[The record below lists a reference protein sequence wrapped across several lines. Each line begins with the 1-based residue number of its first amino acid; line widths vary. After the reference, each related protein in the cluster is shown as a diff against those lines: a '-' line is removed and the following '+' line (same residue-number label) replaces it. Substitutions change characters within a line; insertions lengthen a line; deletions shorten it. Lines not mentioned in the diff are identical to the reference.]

1 MEANINNMK
10 SMKASNN
17 KKSPY
22 STEEICNKIAELFI
36 EQDQYGNIMIAGIP
50 DSDSILDSR
59 KFCKAVV
66 AFVEAV
72 KSANPYDALSALAYI
87 VSWDEV
93 EHLVNW
99 LGNTRSTD
107 CEWLNVIKWEDV
119 VFDDYLLN
127 TVWQGKRF
135 NKRAAVLLYGM
146 VSYLADSGFDLR
158 LYNYG
163 GDVASLSVAT
173 ENAAYFFKEDF

>member
-1 MEANINNMK
+1 V
-10 SMKASNN
+10 
-17 KKSPY
+17 
-22 STEEICNKIAELFI
+22 T
-36 EQDQYGNIMIAGIP
+36 
-50 DSDSILDSR
+50 
-59 KFCKAVV
+59 
-66 AFVEAV
+66 FVESV
-72 KSANPYDALSALAYI
+72 KSLNPYNALSALTYI

-99 LGNTRSTD
+99 LGNTRPTD
-107 CEWLNVIKWEDV
+107 CEWLNAIKWEDV

-146 VSYLADSGFDLR
+146 VSYLADTGFDLR
-158 LYNYG
+158 IYNYR
-163 GDVASLSVAT
+163 GDIASLSVAT

>member
-1 MEANINNMK
+1 MK
-10 SMKASNN
+10 TNNN
-17 KKSPY
+17 KAESTRTY
-22 STEEICNKIAELFI
+22 STEEICSKIAELFV
-36 EQDQYGNIMIAGIP
+36 EQNEYGDIMIAGIP

-66 AFVEAV
+66 TFVESV
-72 KSANPYDALSALAYI
+72 KSLNPYNALSALTYI

-99 LGNTRSTD
+99 LGNTRPTD
-107 CEWLNVIKWEDV
+107 CEWLNAIKWEDV

-146 VSYLADSGFDLR
+146 VSYLADTGFDLR
-158 LYNYG
+158 IYNYR
-163 GDVASLSVAT
+163 GDIASLSVAT

>member
-1 MEANINNMK
+1 MRHNNNENVV
-10 SMKASNN
+10 ST
-17 KKSPY
+17 PIHY
-22 STEEICNKIAELFI
+22 STEEICNKIAELFV
-36 EQDQYGNIMIAGIP
+36 EQDEYGDILIAGVP
-50 DSDSILDSR
+50 ETDSILDSR
-59 KFCKAVV
+59 KFCKAVT

-72 KSANPYDALSALAYI
+72 NTNYPYNALSALAYI

-99 LGNTRSTD
+99 LCDVRPTV
-107 CEWLNVIKWEDV
+107 CEWLNDIKWEDV

-146 VSYLADSGFDLR
+146 VSYLADSRIDLR
-158 LYNYG
+158 IYNYR
-163 GDVASLSVAT
+163 GDIASLSVAT
-173 ENAAYFFKEDF
+173 ENAACFFKEDF

>member
-1 MEANINNMK
+1 
-10 SMKASNN
+10 MKANLDN
-17 KKSPY
+17 KVESHTY

-36 EQDQYGNIMIAGIP
+36 EQDEYGDIKIAGIP

-59 KFCKAVV
+59 KFCKAVTT
-66 AFVEAV
+66 FVEAV
-72 KSANPYDALSALAYI
+72 KATDPYNALSALAYI

-99 LGNTRSTD
+99 LGNTRPTD
-107 CEWLNVIKWEDV
+107 CEWLNVVKWEDV

-127 TVWQGKRF
+127 TVWQNKRF

-146 VSYLADSGFDLR
+146 VSYLADARFDLR
-158 LYNYG
+158 VYNYN
-163 GDVASLSVAT
+163 GDIASLSVAT